1 MDDSDADDQQCTT
14 TEASNINTVIKNI
27 KTEPGVPEASVQSI
41 VQFASPVSGL
51 DKTTAVTRSL
61 GCLQGVVRSP
71 IISSN
76 CQTILVTS
84 PALPHSLSQTGVK
97 VSPSLSAGSISLLT
111 SNLGLVPTA
120 MNGVLNHL
128 SPVEKTNKSGKH
140 SASPKSA
147 IASPVK
153 NVFTPNKCVL
163 TNSVRLPNN
172 QQQNLRP
179 VTQNLNSNIY
189 FVKYVDNQGKTILI
203 PQQMCSSGQISMDK
217 NNSAG
222 ATKGRSQPVIPVINF
237 SNAASLISPP
247 KVVQSQASIV
257 RPANSKTV
265 LETAKPVQ
273 PLIIKQDTSASSPVT
288 NIILPMDKNMRGL
301 TPGQTSVKLVGSFLP
316 RQAVTTVK
324 GGAVSGPRS
333 QLKVTSQGLI
343 HVPNANG
350 TNSLQRQNKDGC
362 ILKAVPNPQITIQP
376 QPQII
381 LQPNN
386 NKVLKGKSLLSN
398 LTLNTCDKSLVNVSL
413 SSEMVTATGS
423 INSQTVSAGAQPI
436 KISAQNDGKSRP
448 IKPANNFLIV
458 PVSQQTLVSD
468 TNKLVNNSHANF
480 NNKVNVNSGKLMLDM
495 KSTDKKMLIVVQNDL
510 SKTSHVNLTSV
521 STTSPSV
528 VGSASNSLSSKS
540 QLSTVNS
547 VKASSSEMPVVIS
560 SSDQKK
566 KQVILVQD
574 SVPNSMKPPPLPME
588 KEKKIISI
596 EPKKKK
602 QKPLTQLTS
611 IKPMW

>member
-1 MDDSDADDQQCTT
+1 
-14 TEASNINTVIKNI
+14 
-27 KTEPGVPEASVQSI
+27 
-41 VQFASPVSGL
+41 
-51 DKTTAVTRSL
+51 
-61 GCLQGVVRSP
+61 
-71 IISSN
+71 
-76 CQTILVTS
+76 
-84 PALPHSLSQTGVK
+84 
-97 VSPSLSAGSISLLT
+97 
-111 SNLGLVPTA
+111 
-120 MNGVLNHL
+120 
-128 SPVEKTNKSGKH
+128 
-140 SASPKSA
+140 
-147 IASPVK
+147 
-153 NVFTPNKCVL
+153 
-163 TNSVRLPNN
+163 
-172 QQQNLRP
+172 
-179 VTQNLNSNIY
+179 
-189 FVKYVDNQGKTILI
+189 
-203 PQQMCSSGQISMDK
+203 
-217 NNSAG
+217 
-222 ATKGRSQPVIPVINF
+222 
-237 SNAASLISPP
+237 
-247 KVVQSQASIV
+247 
-257 RPANSKTV
+257 
-265 LETAKPVQ
+265 
-273 PLIIKQDTSASSPVT
+273 
-288 NIILPMDKNMRGL
+288 
-301 TPGQTSVKLVGSFLP
+301 
-316 RQAVTTVK
+316 
-324 GGAVSGPRS
+324 
-333 QLKVTSQGLI
+333 
-343 HVPNANG
+343 
-350 TNSLQRQNKDGC
+350 
-362 ILKAVPNPQITIQP
+362 
-376 QPQII
+376 
-381 LQPNN
+381 
-386 NKVLKGKSLLSN
+386 LKGKSLLSN